1 MSKSASIEEIFPLS
15 PLQKGLLFHT
25 IFEPSE
31 EVYFEQLTCE
41 LHGRFDEAAFAETWH
56 LLVSRH
62 PILRTAFVWKG
73 QREPVQ
79 VVHRTLEMP
88 WRKEDWREFSP
99 AQQAEKLAAFLA
111 DDRKRGFEPNR
122 APLMRLATLRLSE
135 TVWQLV
141 WSHHHLLLDG
151 WSLPLLLREFGV
163 AYAAFSTGQTPALP
177 PARPFGAYLQWLQK
191 RDASRDEQFWR

>member
-1 MSKSASIEEIFPLS
+1 M
-15 PLQKGLLFHT
+15 
-25 IFEPSE
+25 
-31 EVYFEQLTCE
+31 
-41 LHGRFDEAAFAETWH
+41 
-56 LLVSRH
+56 LVSRH

-151 WSLPLLLREFGV
+151 WSLPLLLREFSV

-177 PARPFGAYLQWLQK
+177 PARPLRCVPAVVAEARCFA
-191 RDASRDEQFWR
+191 R